1 MAMPKLNKETCRKI
15 PVLCPVFKEQQKIG
29 DYFRSLDRLITLH
42 QWKQKTTEVN
52 SKHQKHNEIIFI
64 NI

>member
-1 MAMPKLNKETCRKI
+1 MPKLNKETSAEKS
-15 PVLCPVFKEQQKIG
+15 LFYALYLEEQQKIG